1 LKADHREFG
10 APTPQGAIRAG
21 QAASEGSIVLY
32 STCPPYRGGKGDDYR
47 RQVSDVARW
56 SEEAGCEG
64 ILVYT
69 DNGLLDTWLT
79 SQLIIQSTSSLSP
92 LVAVQPVYMH
102 PYTVAKMITTLS
114 LLHGRRIDLNIVAGG
129 FKNDLLALN
138 DHTPHDRRYARLTEY
153 TAIIRRLLEGGPP
166 VTSKGEFYTVTNLSL
181 VPALDPALMPRI
193 LLSGSSPEGLAA
205 ARTLGALP
213 VRYPEPATQIGTPP
227 EEEAAFGIRVGI
239 IAREEESGAWRI
251 ARERFPEDRR
261 GQVTH
266 QLAMKVSDSAWHRQ
280 LSTMAPQLNPDSVYW
295 MVPFQNY
302 KTFCPYLVGSYE
314 QVGEELGRYFASGC
328 RTVILDVPPN
338 DTEMVHV
345 RRSIATAEKAVL
357 SR

>member
-1 LKADHREFG
+1 VPGE
-10 APTPQGAIRAG
+10 T
-21 QAASEGSIVLY
+21 ASEGSVILY
-32 STCPPYRGGKGDDYR
+32 STCPAYRGGEADDYC

-56 SEEAGCEG
+56 SEKRGCEG

-69 DNGLLDTWLT
+69 DNGLLDTWLI
-79 SQLIIQSTSSLSP
+79 SQLVIQSTSRLSP

-138 DHTPHDRRYARLTEY
+138 DRTPHDRRYARLTEY
-153 TAIIRRLLEGGPP
+153 AAIIRRLLEGGPP
-166 VTSKGEFYTVTNLSL
+166 VTFKGEFYAVTNLSL
-181 VPALDPALMPRI
+181 VPALDPALMPRF

-205 ARTLGALP
+205 AKTLDALP
-213 VRYPEPATQIGTPP
+213 VRYPEPASQAASGQN
-227 EEEAAFGIRVGI
+227 EDHAFGIRVGI
-239 IAREEESGAWRI
+239 IAREDESDAWRI

-261 GQVTH
+261 GQVIH

-280 LSTMAPQLNPDSVYW
+280 LSAIGPQLNPDSAYW

-302 KTFCPYLVGSYE
+302 KTFCPYLVGSYA
-314 QVGEELGRYFASGC
+314 QVGEELGRYLASGC
-328 RTVILDVPPN
+328 RMVILDVPAS
-338 DTEMVHV
+338 DTEMLHV
-345 RRSIATAEKAVL
+345 KRSIAAAEKVVL

>member
-1 LKADHREFG
+1 
-10 APTPQGAIRAG
+10 
-21 QAASEGSIVLY
+21 
-32 STCPPYRGGKGDDYR
+32 
-47 RQVSDVARW
+47 VARW
-56 SEEAGCEG
+56 SEEGGCEG

-69 DNGLLDTWLT
+69 DSGLLDPWLVA
-79 SQLIIQSTSSLSP
+79 QLIIQSTSSLSP
-92 LVAVQPVYMH
+92 LVAVQPIYMH
-102 PYTVAKMITTLS
+102 PYSVAKMVTTLS

-129 FKNDLLALN
+129 FRNDLLAL
-138 DHTPHDRRYARLTEY
+138 DDRTPHDQRYARLTEY

-166 VTSKGEFYTVTNLSL
+166 VTFKGEFYAVTNLSL

-205 ARTLGALP
+205 AKTLGALP
-213 VRYPEPATQIGTPP
+213 VRYPEPASQTESLDG
-227 EEEAAFGIRVGI
+227 ERAFGIRVGI
-239 IAREEESGAWRI
+239 IGREDEGDAWRI

-261 GQVTH
+261 GKATH

-280 LSTMAPQLNPDSVYW
+280 LSAIAPQLTAESAYW

-314 QVGEELGRYFASGC
+314 RVGEELGRYLASGC
-328 RTVILDVPPN
+328 RALILDVPPN
-338 DTEMVHV
+338 ATEMHHV
-345 RRSIATAEKAVL
+345 ALSIAAGEKAGL

>member
-1 LKADHREFG
+1 M
-10 APTPQGAIRAG
+10 PSQSV
-21 QAASEGSIVLY
+21 SERSVVRY
-32 STCPPYRGGKGDDYR
+32 STCPPYRSGDGDAYR
-47 RQVSDVARW
+47 RQVCDVARW

-69 DNGLLDTWLT
+69 DNGLLDTWLV
-79 SQLIIQSTSSLSP
+79 SQLIIQCTSKLSP

-102 PYTVAKMITTLS
+102 PYTVAKMISTLS

-129 FKNDLLALN
+129 FKNDLLAL
-138 DHTPHDRRYARLTEY
+138 DDRTPHDKRYARLTEY
-153 TAIIRRLLEGGPP
+153 TAIVRRLLEGGPS
-166 VTSKGEFYTVTNLSL
+166 VTFKGDFYSVTNLSL
-181 VPALDPALMPRI
+181 VPALDPTLVPRI

-205 ARTLGALP
+205 AKTLGALP
-213 VRYPEPATQIGTPP
+213 VCYPEPASQTEWRQDGQR
-227 EEEAAFGIRVGI
+227 EFGIRVGI
-239 IAREEESGAWRI
+239 IGREDEEEAWRI

-261 GQVTH
+261 GQATH

-280 LSTMAPQLNPDSVYW
+280 LSAIAPQLTAESAYW

-314 QVGEELGRYFASGC
+314 RVGEELGRYLASGC
-328 RTVILDVPPN
+328 RAIILDVPPN
-338 DTEMVHV
+338 ATEMRHV
-345 RRSIATAEKAVL
+345 ALSIAAAEKAVL

>member
-1 LKADHREFG
+1 VR
-10 APTPQGAIRAG
+10 
-21 QAASEGSIVLY
+21 
-32 STCPPYRGGKGDDYR
+32 
-47 RQVSDVARW
+47 DVARW

-69 DNGLLDTWLT
+69 DNGLLDTWLV
-79 SQLIIQSTSSLSP
+79 SQLIIQSTSCLSP

-102 PYTVAKMITTLS
+102 PYSVAKMITTLS

-129 FKNDLLALN
+129 FKNDLLAL
-138 DHTPHDRRYARLTEY
+138 DDRTPHDKRYARLTEY
-153 TAIIRRLLEGGPP
+153 TAIIRRLLEGGSP
-166 VTSKGEFYTVTNLSL
+166 VTFKGDFYSVTNLSL

-205 ARTLGALP
+205 AKTLGALP
-213 VRYPEPATQIGTPP
+213 VCYPEPASHMASEQDDDH
-227 EEEAAFGIRVGI
+227 AFGIRVGI
-239 IAREEESGAWRI
+239 IGREEESDAWRV

-261 GQVTH
+261 GQAIH

-280 LSTMAPQLNPDSVYW
+280 LSAIAPELSPDSVYW

-302 KTFCPYLVGSYE
+302 KTFCPYLVGTYE

-338 DTEMVHV
+338 DTEMLHV
-345 RRSIATAEKAVL
+345 TRSIALGEKAVL

>member
-1 LKADHREFG
+1 MTSQRVLESSV
-10 APTPQGAIRAG
+10 IR
-21 QAASEGSIVLY
+21 Y
-32 STCPPYRGGKGDDYR
+32 STCPPYRGGDGDAYS
-47 RQVSDVARW
+47 RQVCDVSRW

-69 DNGLLDTWLT
+69 DNSLLDPWLVA
-79 SQLIIQSTSSLSP
+79 QLIIQSTGRLSP

-102 PYTVAKMITTLS
+102 PYSVAKMVTTLS
-114 LLHGRRIDLNIVAGG
+114 LLHLRRIDLNIVAGG
-129 FKNDLLALN
+129 FKNDLLAL
-138 DHTPHDRRYARLTEY
+138 DDRTPHDQRYARLTEY

-166 VTSKGEFYTVTNLSL
+166 VTFKGEFYAVTNLSL

-205 ARTLGALP
+205 AKTLGALP
-213 VRYPEPATQIGTPP
+213 VRYPEPASQMEMPQNGHC
-227 EEEAAFGIRVGI
+227 EFGIRVGI
-239 IAREEESGAWRI
+239 IGRENEVDAWLI

-261 GQVTH
+261 GQATH

-280 LSTMAPQLNPDSVYW
+280 LSAIAPQLTAESAYW

-314 QVGEELGRYFASGC
+314 RVGEELGRYLASGC
-328 RTVILDVPPN
+328 RAIILDVPPN
-338 DTEMVHV
+338 AIEMRHV
-345 RRSIATAEKAVL
+345 ALSIAAAEKAVL